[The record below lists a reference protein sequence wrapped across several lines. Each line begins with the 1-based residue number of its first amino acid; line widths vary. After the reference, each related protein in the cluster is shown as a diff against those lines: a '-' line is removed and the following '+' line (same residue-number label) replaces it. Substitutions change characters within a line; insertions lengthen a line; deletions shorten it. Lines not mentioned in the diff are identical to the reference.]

1 MRRFYSIKDLAVESG
16 ASYHMVYYY
25 IRKNLMREVGTI
37 GEDQRVFDEASLERL
52 KRILALRE
60 EGKGISEIEK
70 ILAEEE

>member
-16 ASYHMVYYY
+16 VSYHMVYYY

-37 GEDQRVFDEASLERL
+37 GEDQRVFDGSSLERL
-52 KRILALRE
+52 KKILALRE
-60 EGKGISEIEK
+60 EGKGISEIEE

>member
-16 ASYHMVYYY
+16 VSYHMVYYY

-52 KRILALRE
+52 KKILALRE

-70 ILAEEE
+70 ILAEEV